1 VSTPTIFNAAHTAML
16 FNDLKKANT
25 EAAKKERFIQYLTQT
40 FSQDQG
46 AQSLISAMTLGAER
60 VIANIPR
67 GATFGRGRA
76 DTQTET
82 VIIEWEKDLSKTAE
96 HARDQLTEYLQGN
109 WRSGQEYRFI
119 LLTTDGQRWRRF
131 APDWSKVEMGKL
143 AFDKSFTLKEVRRF
157 DLTSDNLSDFPFF
170 LDEVLFANQRRSAT
184 LERISS
190 DFGDT
195 STAFINSIAAL
206 QSVIGDLDTRSE
218 LKVAYEQWR
227 KFLSIAYGTFDDS
240 PNMFLVHTYL
250 SVFAKF
256 IAYAVVAKEAIRGT
270 NTERDI
276 LSGVIFQRLNI
287 ERFVEDEFFHWVNA
301 TSTILN

>member
-1 VSTPTIFNAAHTAML
+1 MCPLWRRQRINATVTWSTIEAKPGPNFSHLQGGRVSTSTIFDAAHTAML

-25 EAAKKERFIQYLTQT
+25 EAAKKERFIQYLTRT

-82 VIIEWEKDLSKTAE
+82 VIIEWEKDLSKTGE
-96 HARDQLTEYLQGN
+96 HARDQLAEYLQGN

-119 LLTTDGQRWRRF
+119 LLTTDGLRWRRF

-157 DLTSDNLSDFPFF
+157 DLTSDNLGDFPFF
-170 LDEVLFANQRRSAT
+170 LDEVLFANQQRFAT

-195 STAFINSIAAL
+195 STVFINSVAAL
-206 QSVIGDLDTRSE
+206 ERN
-218 LKVAYEQWR
+218 WR
-227 KFLSIAYGTFDDS
+227 LGH
-240 PNMFLVHTYL
+240 P
-250 SVFAKF
+250 
-256 IAYAVVAKEAIRGT
+256 IRAQG
-270 NTERDI
+270 
-276 LSGVIFQRLNI
+276 RL
-287 ERFVEDEFFHWVNA
+287 RTMA
-301 TSTILN
+301 